1 MFWRLTLAVM
11 NRNAYKLPVRG
22 TGVGSEYSMADS
34 MRGSTLSGGGDAPP
48 VELPK
53 AMHDANRK
61 TFEAVSMFVVAFVL
75 RRAV

>member
-1 MFWRLTLAVM
+1 M
-11 NRNAYKLPVRG
+11 
-22 TGVGSEYSMADS
+22 GSEYSMADS